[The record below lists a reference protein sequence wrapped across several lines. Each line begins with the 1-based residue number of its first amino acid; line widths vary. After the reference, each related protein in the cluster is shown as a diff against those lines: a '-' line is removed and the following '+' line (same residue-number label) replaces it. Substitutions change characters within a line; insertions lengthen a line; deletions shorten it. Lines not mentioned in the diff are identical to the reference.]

1 MIKFK
6 NILVEVV
13 RYNNYEVKKPYIRI
27 FKALFNHGLK
37 KDDYNGVFKF
47 ITDRIGIE
55 DRETASIITV
65 LYDKNFK
72 PDGDFDGVK
81 DTQWVIPSDYE
92 KDEWGRALGYYFD
105 VSPFMFE
112 TLISRTKYYKP
123 LIELY
128 QGNTNTPTK
137 LISNVQIFRYE
148 EIVNEARRRI
158 HNRIDEEGW
167 EYFDSGFLEKYIDV
181 NMDTAEYNAE
191 QRVEEEW
198 DNFLNKKESLKLSTK
213 EGMIEDIGLVDE
225 YFEWKEEIEYYR
237 NDIKEL
243 KKEKQTLEYKSEKV
257 YREMSNISL
266 NIETLSDTVDYGD
279 DEQEYY
285 SMYDSDIDDLSSKLN
300 RLESIYEEINSDI
313 DYIDTQINELT
324 AHHDDLYL
332 DFEIYD
338 NDNKFKSLY
347 KERRMEQI
355 LADIEDDPLQYIWDS
370 GLDIDGALREDL
382 ITLDED
388 LAIKEAVESD
398 GPAYFLDLDDYYTD
412 EFGYQ
417 DNYYFIIIN
426 VE

>member
-148 EIVNEARRRI
+148 EIVNEARRQI
-158 HNRIDEEGW
+158 HNRIDENGW

-198 DNFLNKKESLKLSTK
+198 DNFLNKKSELKLSTK
-213 EGMIEDIGLVDE
+213 EAMIEDIGLVDE

-266 NIETLSDTVDYGD
+266 NIET
-279 DEQEYY
+279 
-285 SMYDSDIDDLSSKLN
+285 
-300 RLESIYEEINSDI
+300 
-313 DYIDTQINELT
+313 
-324 AHHDDLYL
+324 
-332 DFEIYD
+332 
-338 NDNKFKSLY
+338 
-347 KERRMEQI
+347 
-355 LADIEDDPLQYIWDS
+355 
-370 GLDIDGALREDL
+370 
-382 ITLDED
+382 
-388 LAIKEAVESD
+388 
-398 GPAYFLDLDDYYTD
+398 
-412 EFGYQ
+412 
-417 DNYYFIIIN
+417 
-426 VE
+426 